1 MHVVERSALLL
12 NPLGHSRH
20 VVLPGRFWYNPMMQ
34 SWHAALRLE
43 PTFGFFFPAAHLLHL
58 SGLVKPV
65 AEEYVPCGHPMQKLL
80 ETAPISVEYNPA
92 GHSVVF
98 FEKQGYRCCS
108 KPCKEEEKHRGKKN

>member
-1 MHVVERSALLL
+1 
-12 NPLGHSRH
+12 

-98 FEKQGYRCCS
+98 FEQQGYRCCS
-108 KPCKEEEKHRGKKN
+108 KPCKEEEKHREKKN